1 MLLPEALDAVPVLPD
16 GFIYGIFLLACSGV
30 DAEYLQS
37 CRRRRSLIL
46 REVPFLDVQA
56 VHDPLDSHDL
66 LLDFRDVSDGHYL
79 SFQVLEFFDESLLEV
94 GLEEFLFANDPAILV

>member
-37 CRRRRSLIL
+37 CRGRRPLIL
-46 REVPFLDVQA
+46 GEVTFLDIQA
-56 VHDPLDSHDL
+56 VHDTLDSHDL
-66 LLDFRDVSDGHYL
+66 LLDFRYVSDGHNVG
-79 SFQVLEFFDESLLEV
+79 FQVLEFFDEALLEV
-94 GLEEFLFANDPAILV
+94 GLEEFFFANDPAILV